1 MYKDF
6 NIFIYII
13 LSIII
18 SFNPIKTK
26 NITEINISSYDYL
39 DIRKLDLLNGTEN
52 INNNTK
58 KNLIIGSM
66 INYSWSKLKL
76 YFISLLKTKIK
87 NCDFVVFVG
96 GISNETIKKIESC
109 GVTTYQIPKH
119 IFKLKQHIINF
130 RWKLYKDF
138 LKENKDKYN
147 MVFTVDVRDAI
158 FQKDIFQYFDSS
170 KPFLGVFLEDG
181 LMSSK
186 ANRIWVQQFCNE
198 SEYKTIENETV
209 ICAGAVIG
217 TADKFLEFAQ
227 VVWDTIKVKK
237 KVIDQG
243 GVNYLLRI
251 KKLFN
256 DCLIIK
262 DNHDCVM
269 TIGMTNRKNVF
280 LDKDDNILNMD
291 GQIAAVVHQYD
302 RKREIVHKLKI
313 KYNDSFI
320 FSQNNNVVSERNEEF
335 KPKNKAKYIF
345 LILIP
350 TFMIMIYVFYS
361 LINAKRKKSLR
372 NFKKVKLKIY
382 KKKVKTKKDNI
393 KMNFFRKRDYSL
405 IPQDK
410 NKDEN

>member
-1 MYKDF
+1 M
-6 NIFIYII
+6 
-13 LSIII
+13 II
-18 SFNPIKTK
+18 SFNSIKTK

-39 DIRKLDLLNGTEN
+39 NIRKLDLLNDTVS

-87 NCDFVVFVG
+87 NCDIVVFVG

-109 GVTTYQIPKH
+109 GVTTFQIPKH
-119 IFKLKQHIINF
+119 IFKLKQLIINF

-217 TADKFLEFAQ
+217 TVDKFLEFAQ

-262 DNHDCVM
+262 DNHYFVM
-269 TIGMTNRKNVF
+269 TIGMTDKSNVN
-280 LDKDDNILNMD
+280 LDKDDNILNFD
-291 GQIAAVVHQYD
+291 GQIAAVVHRYD
-302 RKREIVHKLKI
+302 RKHKIVDKLKI
-313 KYNDSFI
+313 KFNDSFV
-320 FSQNNNVVSERNEEF
+320 FRKMYF
-335 KPKNKAKYIF
+335 KETDDIIKIKKISKYIF
-345 LILIP
+345 LFILQI
-350 TFMIMIYVFYS
+350 TIIMICVFCFY
-361 LINAKRKKSLR
+361 ARKKRKREHKI
-372 NFKKVKLKIY
+372 FKKVKLKIY
-382 KKKVKTKKDNI
+382 KKIIKGKKFKLNS
-393 KMNFFRKRDYSL
+393 NYSM
-405 IPQDK
+405 IPQ
-410 NKDEN
+410 ENSYFTT